1 MSGDAAALTFL
12 LQLVTDVLKDYKD
25 LKAGAGY
32 EFGQLK
38 NELLL
43 LKAFLEDSTRKSEKN
58 EVFRAKEREISELVY
73 DVEDII
79 ETHLAKTAIAKKK
92 NIVSRILNK
101 FSTDMAQQVK
111 ILREKRV
118 RPIIDVIEKDF
129 GKIEVG
135 DGSSTGLGNRRAE
148 LKKDQSMRQPSVTF
162 IHDQS
167 TGQQFLD
174 TTQDQSIAQPSTS
187 QDQSS
192 KQDNVVDFEDE
203 ATIKRYLMDPK
214 DELDVIS
221 ISGMAGLG
229 KTTLAWKIFQDREIS
244 LKFPLRIWIHVSQKF
259 KSRDVFIDILE
270 RFTSQDTSR
279 LRDDELIRTVLR
291 RAKSWLPVGCEMLL
305 HKLMLT
311 GCYSI

>member
-79 ETHLAKTAIAKKK
+79 EIHLAKTAIAKKK
-92 NIVSRILNK
+92 NIISRIFKNI
-101 FSTDMAQQVK
+101 STDMAQEVK
-111 ILREKRV
+111 ILRETRV

-129 GKIEVG
+129 GKIEV
-135 DGSSTGLGNRRAE
+135 AE
-148 LKKDQSMRQPSVTF
+148 LKKDPSMRQPSVTF

-167 TGQQFLD
+167 TGQQFSD

-244 LKFPLRIWIHVSQKF
+244 HKFPLRIWIHVSQKF

-270 RFTSQDTSR
+270 RFTSQAQDTSR
-279 LRDDELIRTVLR
+279 LRDDELIRIVLR

-311 GCYSI
+311 GCHSI